1 MADAPYFIQTLGLT
15 GFRAFLQPKTFDF
28 SKKRCLAIFAPNGNG
43 KSSVIDALEFMF
55 SKDGTLDR
63 LGIRTVNNNAG
74 FVALAHNLAEG
85 AKLAPSVAIGFIT
98 GKTVTGG
105 SRSAAG
111 AKRPMPA
118 IAATVNGCFAVSPI
132 IRGHVLR
139 TFVEGHAP
147 EQRYTDVA
155 TWLQLGPLVE
165 VQKNVRAL
173 RLQIKAAAE
182 DLGAQQRVDGQLA
195 KETANAVTAW
205 DGAKILVHA
214 NTVVL
219 VPLDKALVLKAL
231 DVSDPAYVEL
241 TGRAKAEE
249 HQVGLAGLRQIKQA
263 AAALWN
269 ELADEETGE
278 TVVSGAIPV
287 FESAAADLSK
297 AIKTEADERS
307 KAASAAFQTLWKAA
321 EPFFAEGYQIT
332 PEACPICTTPIT
344 ESKAGSA
351 DGVRAHVAKHLE
363 ELADYA
369 VAKTALDEANAAAN
383 KAHTQLVAAL
393 PGLAG
398 LLGDADGTLKADLAS
413 YRAAVEAWSA
423 GDPPASAATVA
434 AIAALLGK
442 LGAKIADIE
451 AKQGDHTY
459 AKAKVK
465 IDRLL
470 ELRSERLLATRI
482 QEELGKLSNGLTAQ
496 ATTISGEIRKK
507 VQALLDKLQTPMN
520 DIYKVIQGAGAAA
533 IRLELPAED
542 DTNQQRLNL
551 VIDFATNRPGVQP
564 GGYLSDSQIHS
575 VALALRLAAIQQFNG
590 AAPIIALDDIVTSYD
605 ADHRRTITGLIAA
618 MFGEC
623 QILITT
629 HDERFFNYLK
639 DQLEAKD
646 WHFTRII
653 GLDPAYGPR
662 FADHKVSDEMIE
674 ARWAD
679 GQSAANEMRQAEEE
693 WLLSIC
699 RDFGVS
705 VRIRSL
711 EKAYSYERSEL
722 ASALGGLLKDAKLE
736 PQPVV
741 GVNNRF
747 LTSLQ
752 KGEIENFGSHFQDG
766 PYGDGS
772 IGDERAR
779 WEEFKAFR
787 AQFTCSKCNRTKFQR
802 PVTLKKPICA
812 HAGCEAQF
820 EFVATA
826 PQTPAAGGAA

>member
-1 MADAPYFIQTLGLT
+1 MAEAPYLIQTLGLT

-28 SKKRCLAIFAPNGNG
+28 SKKRSLAIFAPNGNG

-74 FVALAHNLAEG
+74 FVALAHNLAAD

-98 GKTVTGG
+98 SKTVTSG

-118 IAATVNGCFAVSPI
+118 IAAIVNGCFTVSPI

-173 RLQIKAAAE
+173 RSQVKAAAE
-182 DLGAQQRVDGQLA
+182 DRAAQQRVDGQLA
-195 KETANAVTAW
+195 KETSNTVIPW
-205 DGAKILVHA
+205 DEAKVLIHV

-219 VPLDKALVLKAL
+219 APLDKTLALKAL

-241 TGRAKAEE
+241 TARAKAEE
-249 HQVGLAGLRQIKQA
+249 HQVGLAGLRQIEQA

-269 ELADEETGE
+269 EVGDEETGE
-278 TVVSGAIPV
+278 TAVSGAIPL
-287 FESAAADLSK
+287 FEGAATALSN
-297 AIKTEADERS
+297 AIKAEADERGKS
-307 KAASAAFQTLWKAA
+307 ASAAFQTLWKAA
-321 EPFFAEGYQIT
+321 EPFFAEGAQI
-332 PEACPICTTPIT
+332 PEACPICATPIT
-344 ESKAGSA
+344 ETTAGSG
-351 DGVRAHVAKHLE
+351 DGVRAHMAQHLE

-369 VAKTALDEANAAAN
+369 AAKTALDDARAVASR
-383 KAHTQLVAAL
+383 AHSRLVAAL

-398 LLGDADGTLKADLAS
+398 LLGDADGALKADLAS
-413 YRAAVEAWSA
+413 YRATIEAWSA
-423 GDPPASAATVA
+423 GDPPASAAVVT
-434 AIAALLGK
+434 AISALLGE
-442 LGAKIADIE
+442 LSAKIADIE
-451 AKQGDHTY
+451 VKQGDHTY
-459 AKAKVK
+459 AKATVK

-470 ELRSERLLATRI
+470 ELQDERQLAIRV
-482 QEELGKLSNGLTAQ
+482 QEELEKLSDGLTAQ
-496 ATTISGEIRKK
+496 ASMISTEIRKK

-520 DIYKVIQGAGAAA
+520 DIYKLIQGAGAAP

-551 VIDFATNRPGVQP
+551 VIDFATNRAGVQP

-575 VALALRLAAIQQFNG
+575 VALALRLAAIRQFNG

-605 ADHRRTITGLIAA
+605 ADHRRTIAGLIAA
-618 MFGEC
+618 MFSDC
-623 QILITT
+623 QVLVTT

-693 WLLSIC
+693 WLLGIC

-705 VRIRSL
+705 VRIRPL

-722 ASALGGLLKDAKLE
+722 ASALGELLKNAKLE
-736 PQPVV
+736 PQPIA

-787 AQFTCSKCNRTKFQR
+787 AQFACPKCKRTKFQR
-802 PVTLKKPICA
+802 PFTLKKPICA

-820 EFVATA
+820 EFTTTA
-826 PQTPAAGGAA
+826 LPAAVPEGAT